1 MANELINKFLSYC
14 KNLKDGEE
22 PKRLSEILG
31 SEEDSRLFAKQLA
44 NGEYPNLAEARDGDK
59 YPVLEVLAT
68 SLGKE
73 LEDEQ
78 TDGGRTYNPFADNA
92 FMHRGITLRSMQ
104 RNLQELE
111 HLTALQAIDRKIAAR
126 GFTGDVSADTEI
138 EKGID
143 AEIANLESR
152 YSKYNPVRYYRNFH
166 LDRKKKKLKKIIKND
181 AKRLKK
187 QNDLWSELETNQNL
201 EETAAT
207 HGLFSK
213 EGIKARSQLL
223 WRKVR
228 GKSTDRLQDKFT
240 ETMLLN
246 DVNNKAAGSINSN
259 LTEQIKTLTAARDS
273 VDISKDQKKTCQ
285 LLIDSLTKFQSKIET
300 RGKALSDGLAT
311 ELHQIDTKY
320 HPQTEELKVKIT
332 RNREYI
338 NDQNLELRLK
348 TDFGKAYKE
357 ICKGLPGYAVTQL
370 DARFNARTQKHFT
383 DDKEFIKLCEE
394 QLGEAEAKKLIQ
406 KLDGYL
412 KPQNNSNVGGNGNND
427 NDPDKDPDKDPNAND
442 NEQNKDKD
450 NENNKTHT
458 PSVTDDK
465 DKDPNAPEQELEGFD
480 RQKFYSD
487 FAEKIKDRYDLP
499 DGADKDNIGD
509 QKHFEFQSKANDNKL
524 ELDTTDSGK
533 VRFTAKDKDGNNV
546 SPELADFAALV
557 QSYKEQG
564 YDKINLS
571 ANSSDEYNQKLMAA
585 LKLEGMKY
593 DIIDKDGKPLDRDS
607 DEFKKIDEGSQ
618 KLVDHEKNKDK
629 PEVIL
634 EEGTNTNS
642 SEKEDPFKQVGQI
655 LNKDD
660 LNEAPNQ
667 QYKQEMSMVEKAK
680 TMSKED
686 FAKWQQ
692 SEEYTRCFQDQD
704 PARRIA
710 LSNINDVMNNSDLS
724 DEQKQE
730 QIKNNVEEYSSET
743 ARISLKNVLE
753 NENLSAEEKQR
764 ILAPYMGINPEMDE
778 EIKNNIKETAQKP
791 QGNEETSENQTPT
804 TENTED
810 KPQET
815 PKPEN
820 EAKEDKPQETTKPEN
835 ETKEDKPQE
844 TTKPENSNSPKE
856 ESDNI
861 NKQEMDMLGQIRGLT
876 PKQFEE
882 LEASGTFSS
891 LPQQQKDLL
900 FLINQR
906 QNDAK
911 MSDKQ
916 KSESIGRFVTTYMS
930 NAQKQNSTR
939 GTTKQRETIKQ
950 ITSSIAAIKS
960 KQGNSH

>member
-31 SEEDSRLFAKQLA
+31 SETDAHTFAKQLA

-126 GFTGDVSADTEI
+126 GFTGDVSADAEI

-152 YSKYNPVRYYRNFH
+152 YSKYNPVRYYRNFR
-166 LDRKKKKLKKIIKND
+166 LDRKKKKLKNIIKND
-181 AKRLKK
+181 SNRLKK
-187 QNDLWSELETNQNL
+187 QQNL
-201 EETAAT
+201 QNELLTNFDLEKDLAT

-285 LLIDSLTKFQSKIET
+285 LLIDSLTKFQSKIKV

-348 TDFGKAYKE
+348 TDFGKAYKQ

-394 QLGEAEAKKLIQ
+394 QLGEAEAKKLITE
-406 KLDGYL
+406 LNGYL
-412 KPQNNSNVGGNGNND
+412 GEKPQNNSTVGGNGNND
-427 NDPDKDPDKDPNAND
+427 NKQDKDPNAND

-487 FAEKIKDRYDLP
+487 FAEKVKDRYDLP

-585 LKLEGMKY
+585 LKLEGMEY

-634 EEGTNTNS
+634 EE
-642 SEKEDPFKQVGQI
+642 QH
-655 LNKDD
+655 
-660 LNEAPNQ
+660 APNESQ
-667 QYKQEMSMVEKAK
+667 QER
-680 TMSKED
+680 KEPL
-686 FAKWQQ
+686 
-692 SEEYTRCFQDQD
+692 SEEQRKSLEAEGIEVSTQADWNSLNGQQK
-704 PARRIA
+704 AMLHEA
-710 LSNINDVMNNSDLS
+710 GLSPSMI
-724 DEQKQE
+724 
-730 QIKNNVEEYSSET
+730 
-743 ARISLKNVLE
+743 
-753 NENLSAEEKQR
+753 
-764 ILAPYMGINPEMDE
+764 
-778 EIKNNIKETAQKP
+778 
-791 QGNEETSENQTPT
+791 
-804 TENTED
+804 
-810 KPQET
+810 
-815 PKPEN
+815 
-820 EAKEDKPQETTKPEN
+820 EAKDMIEKVK
-835 ETKEDKPQE
+835 
-844 TTKPENSNSPKE
+844 SLSPKE
-856 ESDNI
+856 FETLAQGEAFKKLSANQQFYLKSI
-861 NKQEMDMLGQIRGLT
+861 NEISNNDTYAKEGEKGEQKKEQDIKDFTKGYLDEVQAKGGTDYGAKQQGQSQELSTTTMLSQIKGLSPKEFSELAQSEAFQALDGKQQSRLRSINAIENNPKTTPENKTKMLGSVIGEYIRHE
-876 PKQFEE
+876 KDQR
-882 LEASGTFSS
+882 AQNKGT
-891 LPQQQKDLL
+891 
-900 FLINQR
+900 
-906 QNDAK
+906 
-911 MSDKQ
+911 KQ
-916 KSESIGRFVTTYMS
+916 KQINRDLS
-930 NAQKQNSTR
+930 QNV
-939 GTTKQRETIKQ
+939 
-950 ITSSIAAIKS
+950 AAIKS
-960 KQGNSH
+960 KQGNIH

>member
-31 SEEDSRLFAKQLA
+31 SETDAHTFAKQLA

-126 GFTGDVSADTEI
+126 GFTGDVSADAEI

-152 YSKYNPVRYYRNFH
+152 YSKYNPVRYYRNFR
-166 LDRKKKKLKKIIKND
+166 LDRKKKKLKNIIKND
-181 AKRLKK
+181 SNRLKK
-187 QNDLWSELETNQNL
+187 QQNL
-201 EETAAT
+201 QNELLTNFDLEKDLAT

-285 LLIDSLTKFQSKIET
+285 LLIDSLTKFQSKIKV

-348 TDFGKAYKE
+348 TDFGKAYKQ

-394 QLGEAEAKKLIQ
+394 QLGEAEAKKLITE
-406 KLDGYL
+406 LNGYL
-412 KPQNNSNVGGNGNND
+412 GEKPQNNSTVGGNGNND
-427 NDPDKDPDKDPNAND
+427 NKQDKDPNAND

-487 FAEKIKDRYDLP
+487 FAEKVKDRYDLP

-585 LKLEGMKY
+585 LKLEGMEY

-634 EEGTNTNS
+634 EE
-642 SEKEDPFKQVGQI
+642 QH
-655 LNKDD
+655 
-660 LNEAPNQ
+660 APNESQ
-667 QYKQEMSMVEKAK
+667 QER
-680 TMSKED
+680 KEPL
-686 FAKWQQ
+686 
-692 SEEYTRCFQDQD
+692 SEEQRKSLEAEGIEVSTQADWNSLNGQQK
-704 PARRIA
+704 AMLHEA
-710 LSNINDVMNNSDLS
+710 GLSPSMI
-724 DEQKQE
+724 
-730 QIKNNVEEYSSET
+730 
-743 ARISLKNVLE
+743 
-753 NENLSAEEKQR
+753 
-764 ILAPYMGINPEMDE
+764 
-778 EIKNNIKETAQKP
+778 
-791 QGNEETSENQTPT
+791 
-804 TENTED
+804 
-810 KPQET
+810 
-815 PKPEN
+815 
-820 EAKEDKPQETTKPEN
+820 EAKDMIEKVK
-835 ETKEDKPQE
+835 
-844 TTKPENSNSPKE
+844 SLSPKE
-856 ESDNI
+856 FETLAQGEAFKKLSANQQFYLKSI
-861 NKQEMDMLGQIRGLT
+861 NEISNNDTYAKEGEKGEQKKEQDIKDFTKGYLDEVQAKGGTDYGAKQQGQSQELSTTTMLSQIKGLSPKEFSELAQSEAFQAMDGKQQSRLRSINAIENNPKTTPENKTKMLGSVIGEYIRHE
-876 PKQFEE
+876 KDQR
-882 LEASGTFSS
+882 AQNKGT
-891 LPQQQKDLL
+891 
-900 FLINQR
+900 
-906 QNDAK
+906 
-911 MSDKQ
+911 KQ
-916 KSESIGRFVTTYMS
+916 KQINRDLS
-930 NAQKQNSTR
+930 QNV
-939 GTTKQRETIKQ
+939 
-950 ITSSIAAIKS
+950 AAIKS
-960 KQGNSH
+960 KQGNIH

>member
-126 GFTGDVSADTEI
+126 GFTGDVSADAEI

-152 YSKYNPVRYYRNFH
+152 YSKYNPVRYYRN
-166 LDRKKKKLKKIIKND
+166 LRLNRKKKKLKNIIKND
-181 AKRLKK
+181 SNRLKK
-187 QNDLWSELETNQNL
+187 QQNL
-201 EETAAT
+201 QNELLTNFDLEKDLAT

-223 WRKVR
+223 WRKIR

-285 LLIDSLTKFQSKIET
+285 LLIDSLTKFQSKIKV

-311 ELHQIDTKY
+311 DLHQIDTKY

-357 ICKGLPGYAVTQL
+357 ICEGLPGYAVTQL

-585 LKLEGMKY
+585 LKLEGMEY
-593 DIIDKDGKPLDRDS
+593 DIIGKDGKPLDRDS

-634 EEGTNTNS
+634 EE
-642 SEKEDPFKQVGQI
+642 QH
-655 LNKDD
+655 
-660 LNEAPNQ
+660 APNESQ
-667 QYKQEMSMVEKAK
+667 QER
-680 TMSKED
+680 KEPL
-686 FAKWQQ
+686 
-692 SEEYTRCFQDQD
+692 SEEQRKSLEAEGIEVSTQADWNSLNGQQK
-704 PARRIA
+704 AMLHEA
-710 LSNINDVMNNSDLS
+710 GLSPSMI
-724 DEQKQE
+724 
-730 QIKNNVEEYSSET
+730 
-743 ARISLKNVLE
+743 
-753 NENLSAEEKQR
+753 
-764 ILAPYMGINPEMDE
+764 
-778 EIKNNIKETAQKP
+778 
-791 QGNEETSENQTPT
+791 
-804 TENTED
+804 
-810 KPQET
+810 
-815 PKPEN
+815 
-820 EAKEDKPQETTKPEN
+820 EAKDMIEKVKGL
-835 ETKEDKPQE
+835 
-844 TTKPENSNSPKE
+844 SPKE
-856 ESDNI
+856 FETLAQGEAFKKLSANQQFYLKSI
-861 NKQEMDMLGQIRGLT
+861 NEISNNDTYAKEGEKGEQKKEQDIKDFTKGYLDEVQAKGGTDYGAKQQGQSQELSTTTMLSQIKGLSPKEFSELAQSEAFQALDGKQQSRLRSINAIENNPKTTPENKTKMLGSVIGEYIRHE
-876 PKQFEE
+876 KDQR
-882 LEASGTFSS
+882 AQNKGT
-891 LPQQQKDLL
+891 
-900 FLINQR
+900 
-906 QNDAK
+906 
-911 MSDKQ
+911 KQ
-916 KSESIGRFVTTYMS
+916 KQINRDLS
-930 NAQKQNSTR
+930 QNV
-939 GTTKQRETIKQ
+939 
-950 ITSSIAAIKS
+950 AAIKS

>member
-1 MANELINKFLSYC
+1 MANENELINKFLAYC

-104 RNLQELE
+104 RNLQELD

-126 GFTGDVSADTEI
+126 GFTGDVSADAEI

-143 AEIANLESR
+143 AEIANLENR
-152 YSKYNPVRYYRNFH
+152 YSKYNPVRYYRNFR
-166 LDRKKKKLKKIIKND
+166 LDRKKKKLKNIIKND
-181 AKRLKK
+181 SNRLKK
-187 QNDLWSELETNQNL
+187 QQNL
-201 EETAAT
+201 QNELLTNFDLEKDLAT

-213 EGIKARSQLL
+213 EGIKARGQLL
-223 WRKVR
+223 WRKIR
-228 GKSTDRLQDKFT
+228 GKSTDRLQNKFA

-273 VDISKDQKKTCQ
+273 VDISKDQKKTYQ
-285 LLIDSLTKFQSKIET
+285 LLIDSLTKLQPKIKV

-320 HPQTEELKVKIT
+320 NPQTEELKVKIT

-465 DKDPNAPEQELEGFD
+465 DKDPNAPEQELEDFD

-487 FAEKIKDRYDLP
+487 FAEKVKDRYDLP

-585 LKLEGMKY
+585 LKLEGMEY

-634 EEGTNTNS
+634 EE
-642 SEKEDPFKQVGQI
+642 QH
-655 LNKDD
+655 
-660 LNEAPNQ
+660 APNESQ
-667 QYKQEMSMVEKAK
+667 QER
-680 TMSKED
+680 KEPL
-686 FAKWQQ
+686 
-692 SEEYTRCFQDQD
+692 SEEQRKSLEAEGIEVSTQADWNSLNGQQK
-704 PARRIA
+704 AMLHEA
-710 LSNINDVMNNSDLS
+710 GLSPSMI
-724 DEQKQE
+724 
-730 QIKNNVEEYSSET
+730 
-743 ARISLKNVLE
+743 
-753 NENLSAEEKQR
+753 
-764 ILAPYMGINPEMDE
+764 
-778 EIKNNIKETAQKP
+778 
-791 QGNEETSENQTPT
+791 
-804 TENTED
+804 
-810 KPQET
+810 
-815 PKPEN
+815 
-820 EAKEDKPQETTKPEN
+820 EAKDMIEKVKGL
-835 ETKEDKPQE
+835 
-844 TTKPENSNSPKE
+844 SPKE
-856 ESDNI
+856 FETLAQGEAFKKLSANQQFYLKSI
-861 NKQEMDMLGQIRGLT
+861 NEISNNDTYAKEGEKGEQKKEQDIKDFTKGYLDEVQAKGGTDYGAKQQGQSQELSTTTMLSQIKGLSPKEFSELAQSEAFQALDGKQQSRLRSINAIENNPKTTPENKTKMLGSVIGEYIRHE
-876 PKQFEE
+876 KDQR
-882 LEASGTFSS
+882 AQNKGT
-891 LPQQQKDLL
+891 
-900 FLINQR
+900 
-906 QNDAK
+906 
-911 MSDKQ
+911 KQ
-916 KSESIGRFVTTYMS
+916 KQINRDLS
-930 NAQKQNSTR
+930 QNV
-939 GTTKQRETIKQ
+939 
-950 ITSSIAAIKS
+950 AAIKS